1 MLTFALSNKYNHLLK
16 QSIMKK
22 LFAVVLMA
30 VAFAMPTKAQFSW
43 GIQAGL
49 NMSNVTVK
57 EAVDNM
63 SGAVKSR
70 TGFFVG
76 PTVKFTLPIVGL
88 GIDASA
94 LYDQREGK
102 SGDETIKSE
111 SLQIPINVRYGFGL
125 DSIAEVFAFAGP
137 QFGFK
142 LGGDTDTSIGG
153 TKVSEWTLKSSNLSA
168 NIGIGATIM
177 SKLQA
182 KINYNIALGKTG
194 EVKALDDVTNQ
205 LKEVGSAK
213 FNAWQVSLAYF
224 F

>member
-1 MLTFALSNKYNHLLK
+1 
-16 QSIMKK
+16 MKK

-30 VAFAMPTKAQFSW
+30 VAFAMPSKAQFSW

-49 NMSNVTVK
+49 NMSNVSVK
-57 EAVDNM
+57 DAADNV
-63 SGAVKSR
+63 GRAIESR

-76 PTVKFTLPIVGL
+76 PTVKFSLPIVGL

-102 SGDETIKSE
+102 AGDETVKAQSI
-111 SLQIPINVRYGFGL
+111 QIPINLRYGIGL
-125 DSIAEVFAFAGP
+125 GSVAEVFAFAGP

-142 LGGDTDTSIGG
+142 LSGDKNYGVAD
-153 TKVSEWTLKSSNLSA
+153 WTLKSSTFSA
-168 NIGIGATIM
+168 NIGIGATVL

-182 KINYNIALGKTG
+182 KLNYNIALGTTG
-194 EVKALDDVTNQ
+194 EFESVNKTIQQVAD
-205 LKEVGSAK
+205 AK
-213 FNAWQVSLAYF
+213 FNAWQISLAYF

>member
-1 MLTFALSNKYNHLLK
+1 
-16 QSIMKK
+16 MKK

-30 VAFAMPTKAQFSW
+30 VAFAMPSKAQVSW

-49 NMSNVTVK
+49 NMSNVSVK
-57 EAVDNM
+57 DAANNV

-102 SGDETIKSE
+102 VENGNQTETIKSQ
-111 SLQIPINVRYGFGL
+111 SIQVPINVRYGFGL
-125 DSIAEVFAFAGP
+125 GSLAEIFAFAGP
-137 QFGFK
+137 QFGFN
-142 LGGDTDTSIGG
+142 IGG
-153 TKVSEWTLKSSNLSA
+153 KSSLFNDAAEWTLKSSNLSA
-168 NIGIGATIM
+168 NIGIGATVAGH
-177 SKLQA
+177 LQA
-182 KINYNIALGKTG
+182 KLNYNIALGQTG
-194 EVKALDDVTNQ
+194 EANVKTLNQ
-205 LKEVGSAK
+205 ITEAK
-213 FNAWQVSLAYF
+213 FNAWQVSLAWF

>member
-1 MLTFALSNKYNHLLK
+1 
-16 QSIMKK
+16 MKK

-30 VAFAMPTKAQFSW
+30 VAFAMPSKAQFSW

-49 NMSNVTVK
+49 NMSNVSVK
-57 EAVDNM
+57 DAAEDA
-63 SGAVKSR
+63 SGAIKSR

-102 SGDETIKSE
+102 SGTETIKSQ
-111 SLQIPINVRYGFGL
+111 SLQIPVNVRYGIGL
-125 DSIAEVFAFAGP
+125 GSIAEVFAFAGP

-142 LGGDTDTSIGG
+142 LSGDKNFGSE
-153 TKVSEWTLKSSNLSA
+153 EWTLKSSNLSA
-168 NIGIGATIM
+168 NIGIGATVL

-182 KINYNIALGKTG
+182 KLNYNIALGKTG
-194 EVKALDDVTNQ
+194 EFKDKDIA
-205 LKEVGSAK
+205 KEIGSAK
-213 FNAWQVSLAYF
+213 FNAWQISLAYF

>member
-1 MLTFALSNKYNHLLK
+1 MT
-16 QSIMKK
+16 
-22 LFAVVLMA
+22 
-30 VAFAMPTKAQFSW
+30 
-43 GIQAGL
+43 
-49 NMSNVTVK
+49 NVSVK
-57 EAVDNM
+57 DAVDNA
-63 SGAVKSR
+63 GEAVKSR

-102 SGDETIKSE
+102 AGDETYKVQ

-125 DSIAEVFAFAGP
+125 GSLAEVFAFAGP

-142 LGGDTDTSIGG
+142 LGGDSDTSIAG

-168 NIGIGATIM
+168 NIGIGATIAGH
-177 SKLQA
+177 LQA
-182 KINYNIALGKTG
+182 KVNYNIALGKTG
-194 EVKALDDVTNQ
+194 EYKANVGGVM
-205 LKEVGSAK
+205 KEISSAK
-213 FNAWQVSLAYF
+213 FNAWQVSLAWF

>member
-1 MLTFALSNKYNHLLK
+1 
-16 QSIMKK
+16 
-22 LFAVVLMA
+22 
-30 VAFAMPTKAQFSW
+30 AQFSW

-49 NMSNVTVK
+49 NMSNVSVK
-57 EAVDNM
+57 EAVDDAG
-63 SGAVKSR
+63 GAVKSR

-76 PTVKFTLPIVGL
+76 PTVKFTLPIIGL

-102 SGDETIKSE
+102 SGDETIKSQ
-111 SLQIPINVRYGFGL
+111 SLQIPINVRYGVGL
-125 DSIAEVFAFAGP
+125 GSIAEVFAFAGP

-142 LGGDTDTSIGG
+142 LGGDEDTSIGG

-168 NIGIGATIM
+168 NIGIGATIL

-182 KINYNIALGKTG
+182 KLNYNIALGKTG
-194 EVKALDDVTNQ
+194 EY
-205 LKEVGSAK
+205 KENVNGVMQEISSAK

>member
-22 LFAVVLMA
+22 LFAVVLLA
-30 VAFAMPTKAQFSW
+30 AAFAMPSKAQFSW

-49 NMSNVTVK
+49 NMSNVSVK
-57 EAVDNM
+57 EAAENA
-63 SGAVKSR
+63 GEAVKSR

-102 SGDETIKSE
+102 AGDEVIKS
-111 SLQIPINVRYGFGL
+111 SSIQIPINVRYGFGL
-125 DSIAEVFAFAGP
+125 GSVAEVFAFAGP

-142 LGGDTDTSIGG
+142 LSGDKDWAGDAA
-153 TKVSEWTLKSSNLSA
+153 EWTLKSSNLSA
-168 NIGIGATIM
+168 NIGIGATVL

-182 KINYNIALGKTG
+182 THHNTYNKCSTHCAEHLLFSVDQPGLEPGTSR
-194 EVKALDDVTNQ
+194 L
-205 LKEVGSAK
+205 
-213 FNAWQVSLAYF
+213 
-224 F
+224 

>member
-1 MLTFALSNKYNHLLK
+1 
-16 QSIMKK
+16 MKK

-30 VAFAMPTKAQFSW
+30 VAFAMPSKAQVSF

-49 NMSNVTVK
+49 NMTNVSASDLNGT
-57 EAVDNM
+57 
-63 SGAVKSR
+63 VKSR

-102 SGDETIKSE
+102 SGTETIKSQ
-111 SLQIPINVRYGFGL
+111 SLQIPVNVRYGIGL
-125 DSIAEVFAFAGP
+125 GSIAEVFAFAGP

-142 LGGDTDTSIGG
+142 LGGDEDTSIGG

-168 NIGIGATIM
+168 NIGIGATIL

-182 KINYNIALGKTG
+182 KLNYNIALGTTG
-194 EVKALDDVTNQ
+194 EYKGNINGVMQ
-205 LKEVGSAK
+205 EISSAK

>member
-1 MLTFALSNKYNHLLK
+1 
-16 QSIMKK
+16 MKK

-30 VAFAMPTKAQFSW
+30 VAFAMPSKAQFSW

-49 NMSNVTVK
+49 NMSNISVK
-57 EAVDNM
+57 DAADNA
-63 SGAVKSR
+63 GTAVKSR

-76 PTVKFTLPIVGL
+76 PTVKFTLPLVGL

-102 SGDETIKSE
+102 AGDETIKSQ
-111 SLQIPINVRYGFGL
+111 SIQIPINVRYGFGL
-125 DSIAEVFAFAGP
+125 GSVAEVFAFAGP

-142 LGGDTDTSIGG
+142 LSGDKDFG
-153 TKVSEWTLKSSNLSA
+153 VEEWTLKSSNLSA
-168 NIGIGATIM
+168 NIGIGATVL

-182 KINYNIALGKTG
+182 KLNYNIALGKTG
-194 EVKALDDVTNQ
+194 EMKDKDAAGVMQ
-205 LKEVGSAK
+205 EIGSAK
-213 FNAWQVSLAYF
+213 FNAWQVSLAWF

>member
-1 MLTFALSNKYNHLLK
+1 
-16 QSIMKK
+16 MKK

-30 VAFAMPTKAQFSW
+30 VAFAMPSKAQFSW

-49 NMSNVTVK
+49 NMTNVSIK
-57 EAVDNM
+57 SAGDDPAE
-63 SGAVKSR
+63 AVKSR

-102 SGDETIKSE
+102 VEGGETLKSQ

-125 DSIAEVFAFAGP
+125 GSIAEVFAFAGP

-142 LGGDTDTSIGG
+142 LGGDESVKSSLGYA
-153 TKVSEWTLKSSNLSA
+153 SEWTLRSSNLSA
-168 NIGIGATIM
+168 NIGIGATIL

-194 EVKALDDVTNQ
+194 EVDATYAGITQEL
-205 LKEVGSAK
+205 GSAK

>member
-30 VAFAMPTKAQFSW
+30 VAFAMPSKAQFSW

-49 NMSNVTVK
+49 NMSNVSVK
-57 EAVDNM
+57 DAAEDA
-63 SGAVKSR
+63 SGAIKSR

-102 SGDETIKSE
+102 SGTETIKSQ
-111 SLQIPINVRYGFGL
+111 SLQIPVNVRYGIGL
-125 DSIAEVFAFAGP
+125 GSIAEVFAFAGP

-142 LGGDTDTSIGG
+142 LGGDKNYGVGD
-153 TKVSEWTLKSSNLSA
+153 WTLKSSNFSA
-168 NIGIGATIM
+168 NIGIGATVM

-182 KINYNIALGKTG
+182 KLNYNIALGKTG
-194 EVKALDDVTNQ
+194 EFKDKDIA
-205 LKEVGSAK
+205 KEIGSAK